1 MQIDDPCPVVSF
13 YISEGVAPTFA
24 PLLVNDCPNV
34 CPHLSPKD
42 REDLRGWGCGI
53 VLDIR
58 GIASNVWD
66 YSNACSNYLLSIPY
80 SFGHLFGLTGSM
92 PRLGVGALI
101 YITIRT
107 ISHYRN
113 LFARL
118 VLGQV

>member
-1 MQIDDPCPVVSF
+1 M
-13 YISEGVAPTFA
+13 G
-24 PLLVNDCPNV
+24 
-34 CPHLSPKD
+34 
-42 REDLRGWGCGI
+42 GI

-58 GIASNVWD
+58 GLASNVLE
-66 YSNACSNYLLSIPY
+66 YSNTCSNYLLGIPY
-80 SFGHLFGLTGSM
+80 LFKRLFASTGSV

-118 VLGQV
+118 VFRSGLSSDLSDLSKSLNCFLSFCFKTFM